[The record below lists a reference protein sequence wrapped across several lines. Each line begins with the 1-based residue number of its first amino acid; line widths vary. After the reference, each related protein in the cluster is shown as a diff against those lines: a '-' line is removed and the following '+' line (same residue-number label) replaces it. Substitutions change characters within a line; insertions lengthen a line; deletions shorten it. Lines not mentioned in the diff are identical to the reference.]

1 MPVSIF
7 WVTKNFMT
15 KFTFVFLLIHFRR
28 KKENS
33 ATHIHVYSTIVKL
46 KMVILTFKF

>member
-28 KKENS
+28 KKKIQQHTYMCTVLLSN
-33 ATHIHVYSTIVKL
+33 L
-46 KMVILTFKF
+46 KW

>member
-15 KFTFVFLLIHFRR
+15 KFTFVFLLIHFSR
-28 KKENS
+28 KKRKFSN
-33 ATHIHVYSTIVKL
+33 THTCVQYYCQT
-46 KMVILTFKF
+46 